1 MKSVL
6 GISDLA
12 LGIELRQSVC
22 LSAMLSPP
30 KWLDRISPNLVV
42 TGSGAGG
49 GRVKDA
55 AILVG
60 SDEDG
65 QDKE

>member
-1 MKSVL
+1 MAPLQMSWTDV
-6 GISDLA
+6 
-12 LGIELRQSVC
+12 
-22 LSAMLSPP
+22 
-30 KWLDRISPNLVV
+30 WTDRHFPTNVIRLFSERDNLKTIHSTIFQEVV
-42 TGSGAGG
+42 GAGG